1 MSAATSII
9 TTGHAGTG
17 KTLQLVRAAETE
29 ARLGRSVCCSA
40 FTNKAVSVLRRRFE
54 TEDVSEPPLRTLSSL
69 IHTPRE
75 KAAEDQW
82 ASMTDK
88 ARRTFLE
95 RLLPDDA
102 IIDPSDELQ
111 AAQAIASLAGG
122 DDVDFVANA
131 EQVEYDVVF
140 VDEASMVKADDLD
153 LLLSKMRPDAEVRLY
168 GDPAQLPPV
177 GEPHTALDAELG
189 SPFPPRH
196 VHLEHVWRT
205 DKAGI
210 LALSAR
216 VRETGAVGDV
226 RGFPSVG
233 WTPSVDIAVCNRADV
248 VLCFA
253 NKTRKSLIA
262 RMRKA
267 RGLHGP
273 PREGER
279 VVVNDP
285 GSYRNAW
292 WAKRGFEYEVVCMY
306 DIVKRKE
313 VGTYY
318 DLQLATVHGRRH
330 EFRMLAPALGFESE
344 PVKDGEVPRHHH
356 MPLGGEGEH
365 CSNCMEAMGAE
376 CDECGAAACWKC
388 TLTWGRCDQCDG
400 ALKQAE
406 RPDVPAFGRPALL
419 DYAYARSIYKAQGD
433 EFANVVL
440 VDDFAWMS
448 RRDPALRRKALYTA
462 VTRAM
467 DGLIIMGAR

>member
-29 ARLGRSVCCSA
+29 VRLGKSVCCSA

-54 TEDVSEPPLRTLSSL
+54 TEGVSEPPLRTLSSL

-75 KAAEDQW
+75 KAAADQW

-88 ARRTFLE
+88 ARKRFLK
-95 RLLPDDA
+95 RLLPDES
-102 IIDPSDELQ
+102 IIDPTDELQ
-111 AAQAIASLAGG
+111 SAMAIASLAGG
-122 DDVDFVANA
+122 DAVDFVANA

-140 VDEASMVKADDLD
+140 VDEASMVKSEDLD
-153 LLLSKMRPDAEVRLY
+153 LLLSKMRPDAEARLY
-168 GDPAQLPPV
+168 GDPAQLPPI
-177 GEPHTALDAELG
+177 GARSALDDELAAGTAE
-189 SPFPPRH
+189 H
-196 VHLEHVWRT
+196 VHMEKVWRT

-233 WTPSVDIAVCNRADV
+233 ATPRIDIAVCNRADV

-267 RGLHGP
+267 RGLSGP
-273 PREGER
+273 PRPGER

-292 WAKRGFEYEVVCMY
+292 WAKRGFEYEVLGLNDV
-306 DIVKRKE
+306 VKRKK

-318 DLQLATVHGRRH
+318 DLHLATVHGRRH

-356 MPLGGEGEH
+356 MPLGGKGEH

-419 DYAYARSIYKAQGD
+419 DFAYARSIYKAQGD
-433 EFANVVL
+433 EFANVAL
-440 VDDFAWMS
+440 VDDFSWMAS
-448 RRDPALRRKALYTA
+448 RDPAMRRKTLYTA

-467 DGLIIMGAR
+467 DGLIIMGGR